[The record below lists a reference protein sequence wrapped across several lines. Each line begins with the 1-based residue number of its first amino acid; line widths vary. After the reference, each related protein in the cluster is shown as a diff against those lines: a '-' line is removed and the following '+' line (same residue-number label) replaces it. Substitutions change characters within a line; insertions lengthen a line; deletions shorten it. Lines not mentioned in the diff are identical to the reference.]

1 MNALILCGGYGK
13 RLGSITKK
21 TPKPLVAIKKKPFIE
36 YIISDLVDLK
46 LPKIFLLCGYKSH
59 FFFKNYHNKKIDET
73 KIICIKEKRPLG
85 TGGAILNIKE
95 KLEDLFLLLNGDS
108 YFKINLKKFIN
119 DGIKNSCDAKI
130 ALTLNKFYKLNS
142 QLSQLILDKNNFVLK
157 KEKGKFMN
165 AGIYLIKKES
175 LNLMKNKKCSLERDF
190 LEELILKKKI
200 EGEYF
205 KKNFIDIGTVEN
217 LKKAKNKYNLYFK
230 D

>member
-21 TPKPLVAIKKKPFIE
+21 TPKPLVTIKKKPFIE

-46 LPKIFLLCGYKSH
+46 IPKIFLLCSYKSH
-59 FFFKNYHNKKIDET
+59 FFFKNYRNKKIDET
-73 KIICIKEKRPLG
+73 KIICIKESRPLG

-142 QLSQLILDKNNFVLK
+142 QLSQLILDEKNFVLK
-157 KEKGKFMN
+157 KEKGKLMN
-165 AGIYLIKKES
+165 AGIYLIKKKS

-217 LKKAKNKYNLYFK
+217 LKKAKNKYNLYFR